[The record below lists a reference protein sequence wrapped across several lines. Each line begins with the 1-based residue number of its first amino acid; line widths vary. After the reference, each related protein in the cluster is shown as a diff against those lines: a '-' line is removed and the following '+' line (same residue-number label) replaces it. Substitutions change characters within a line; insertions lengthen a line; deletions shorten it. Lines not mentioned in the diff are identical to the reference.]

1 MPRGPPSSGKG
12 VILSTSSMVSI
23 SGQASGV
30 AYPASKF
37 AVNGLTISLARELG
51 PKGIRVN
58 AVAPGITETDLM
70 KAVPKE
76 VIEPLVKQI
85 PLGRLGQPEDIANA
99 FAFLGSDEASY
110 ITGVVLSVDGMAR
123 V

>member
-12 VILSTSSMVSI
+12 VLLSTSSMVSI

-58 AVAPGITETDLM
+58 AVAPGFCFACKAYTMQGALCGFCLDGAGKACYIHLRRETE
-70 KAVPKE
+70 KE
-76 VIEPLVKQI
+76 P
-85 PLGRLGQPEDIANA
+85 
-99 FAFLGSDEASY
+99 F
-110 ITGVVLSVDGMAR
+110 
-123 V
+123 

>member
-58 AVAPGITETDLM
+58 AVAPGITETDMM

-85 PLGRLGQPEDIANA
+85 PLGRLGQPEDIASA
-99 FAFLGSDEASY
+99 FAFLASDEASY